1 MDKKVAALLGA
12 VAGIATIGAAQ
23 ASPEPASPPTSPVKS
38 YAELLAPIANPVD
51 QLRADDAAREQAPA
65 KLAQYYPYPYYYHHH
80 HDISTSRKTTFHSGS
95 ELRARSQSSSVCSTT
110 LRCSIPA

>member
-23 ASPEPASPPTSPVKS
+23 ASPEPPPTSPVKS

-65 KLAQYYPYPYYYHHH
+65 KLN
-80 HDISTSRKTTFHSGS
+80 
-95 ELRARSQSSSVCSTT
+95 
-110 LRCSIPA
+110 